1 MPGED
6 KEDKDDPGVVNP
18 AFFSEDEDEVGRGDG
33 STTSA
38 RSSPD
43 QSPSSSRRLNF
54 SSMSPRPSPRHSPV
68 SHRSGNLSHRSSV
81 SSVRKGILKKSGS
94 SSTINMEMVNM

>member
-54 SSMSPRPSPRHSPV
+54 SMSPRPSPRHSPV